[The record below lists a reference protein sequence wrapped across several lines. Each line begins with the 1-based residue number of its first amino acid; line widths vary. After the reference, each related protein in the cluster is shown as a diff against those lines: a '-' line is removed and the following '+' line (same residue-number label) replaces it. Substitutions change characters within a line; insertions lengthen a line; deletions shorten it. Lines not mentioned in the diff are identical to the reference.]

1 MTYFEEYHAGSEI
14 DAFCTKCRLVTNHR
28 VVAMLDGVVKRVI
41 CLTCEGQHNFRPP
54 PGQKKTGAPKIKRER
69 KGVVRTM
76 SAAGK
81 APLTD
86 WVRLKESLPP
96 EEEIIPYRL
105 SDAFEEGQAIEH
117 PKFGLGFV
125 AKVLNNQ
132 KINVLFERELKTLVM
147 NY

>member
-14 DAFCTKCRLVTNHR
+14 DAYCTKCRMVTNHR

-54 PGQKKTGAPKIKRER
+54 PGQKKTTSPKIKRER
-69 KGVVRTM
+69 KGAVKTI
-76 SAAGK
+76 STGG
-81 APLTD
+81 APLSD
-86 WVRLKESLPP
+86 WIRLKESLIPD
-96 EEEIIPYRL
+96 EEIAQYRMTD
-105 SDAFEEGQAIEH
+105 SFEEGQAVEH

-125 AKVLNNQ
+125 TKVVNNQ
-132 KINVLFERELKTLVM
+132 KINIMFEREIKTLVM